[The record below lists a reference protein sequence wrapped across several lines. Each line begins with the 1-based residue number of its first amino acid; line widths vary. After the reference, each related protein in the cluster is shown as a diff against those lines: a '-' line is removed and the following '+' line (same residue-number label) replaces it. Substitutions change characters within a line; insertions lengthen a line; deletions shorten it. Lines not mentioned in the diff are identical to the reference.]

1 MGVPSLLSV
10 VAGRPGDGW
19 RDELAYLA
27 LVGALA
33 GPDGPVASRVVGLWP
48 ESGFRL
54 AVEVDESALSGA
66 VDRVVD
72 TVAVVSDV
80 RTAASVSD
88 VA

>member
-1 MGVPSLLSV
+1 M
-10 VAGRPGDGW
+10 
-19 RDELAYLA
+19 
-27 LVGALA
+27 GALA
-33 GPDGPVASRVVGLWP
+33 TPDRAVASRVVGLWP

-54 AVEVDESALSGA
+54 AVEVDEAALYGA

-80 RTAASVSD
+80 RNAASVPD